1 MYSQASREILDRRR
15 SIQACFWF
23 PENCKVHPVD
33 MSFNKLLQLEL
44 RHCADLDVAWNVS
57 DSFKFEKVDHLLVSL
72 FF

>member
-1 MYSQASREILDRRR
+1 M
-15 SIQACFWF
+15 
-23 PENCKVHPVD
+23 D